1 MEELNKHHLLAAIYY
16 LMYKLEASLADN
28 VDIMSSHE
36 LGLID
41 SLIDAANKIKY

>member
-16 LMYKLEASLADN
+16 LMYRLETSLAN
-28 VDIMSSHE
+28 NIDIMSSHE

-41 SLIDAANKIKY
+41 SLIDAANKTKH